1 MTKVL
6 SWVLLTICVI
16 SIVAGSAIIAY
27 SPQTKCA
34 TSTADEATRDEAT
47 PDEATIDQVAPT
59 EVAQPTITET
69 ESPTTQPTEPDTK
82 PESEP
87 EQIQERAVK
96 EEEEYIDES
105 DEPAAE
111 YKYEAEGRQG
121 LQLYSDSDLD
131 LLARVI
137 YAEAGGCGEYC
148 QWLVASTTMNLAE
161 DLGDGSLSSIV
172 YNTNIVYISYG
183 TPDIQCYKVAERVL
197 SGDRDYQVMAFR
209 SDYYHDFGTP
219 YTSVDNVYFST
230 Y

>member
-6 SWVLLTICVI
+6 SSILLTVCVI
-16 SIVAGSAIIAY
+16 SVIAGSVIIAY
-27 SPQTKCA
+27 SPHITYA

-59 EVAQPTITET
+59 EVTQPTIAET
-69 ESPTTQPTEPDTK
+69 ESPTTQLTEPDTK

-87 EQIQERAVK
+87 EPIQERAVE
-96 EEEEYIDES
+96 EEEEYIDEPN
-105 DEPAAE
+105 EPADE
-111 YKYEAEGRQG
+111 YKYEAEDRQE
-121 LQLYSDSDLD
+121 LPVYSDSDLD

-137 YAEAGGCGEYC
+137 YAEAGGCSEYC

-161 DLGDGSLSSIV
+161 DLGDGYLSSIV
-172 YNTNIVYISYG
+172 YNTNIIYISYG
-183 TPDIQCYKVAERVL
+183 TPDSQCYKVAEKVL

-209 SDYYHDFGTP
+209 SDYYHEFGTP